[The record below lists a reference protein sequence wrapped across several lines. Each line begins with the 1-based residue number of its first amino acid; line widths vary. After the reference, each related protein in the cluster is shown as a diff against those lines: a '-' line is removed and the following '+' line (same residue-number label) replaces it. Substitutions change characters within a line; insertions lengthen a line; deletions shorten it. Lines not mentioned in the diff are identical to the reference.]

1 MQYSCNTF
9 CVDARRQARRA
20 FIAFSSDDTK
30 VKVTESEHT
39 KDDIQNFPEQLVND
53 DAQTSK
59 ITPVRNFPYKSYIN
73 VIDFVYKSSHSMVEH
88 FISFILLLGDCEF
101 ILTHLKV
108 HQFF

>member
-39 KDDIQNFPEQLVND
+39 KDGIQNFPEQLVND

-73 VIDFVYKSSHSMVEH
+73 VIDFVYNNLLIVWWNISSLSYCFWGIVS
-88 FISFILLLGDCEF
+88 SF
-101 ILTHLKV
+101 
-108 HQFF
+108 